1 MTSSILLILTAP
13 SPAILSCFQCGPE
26 ETEAQCTAAQVLN
39 QCNNP
44 DDVCAF
50 VDAELFTG
58 QTLFVKGCLDKSL
71 CFNVCQILNSTAPFL
86 FGQLQACESGC
97 CGSSGCNPGK
107 GSANRS
113 LLFVCLFCIYY
124 IMIIACLYTDD

>member
-13 SPAILSCFQCGPE
+13 SPAILSCFTCQE
-26 ETEAQCTAAQVLN
+26 LTEAQCTAAQVLN

-58 QTLFVKGCLDKSL
+58 QTLFLKGCLDKSV
-71 CFNVCQILNSTAPFL
+71 CFNVCQILNGTAPFL
-86 FGQLQACESGC
+86 FGQLQACVSGC